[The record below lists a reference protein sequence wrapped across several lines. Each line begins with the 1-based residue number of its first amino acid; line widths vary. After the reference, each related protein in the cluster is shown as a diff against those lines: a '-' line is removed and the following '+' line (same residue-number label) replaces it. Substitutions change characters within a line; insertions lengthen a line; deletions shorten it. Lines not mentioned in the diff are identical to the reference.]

1 MIFTLHRYIFREA
14 FKVFVLAGLALTVIL
29 SLGMILRPVQ
39 EYGVGPQQVFHL
51 IGYFLPITLTFVLP
65 IAALFAA
72 SLVYGR
78 FAGDNELDAC
88 RASGIGLTSLV
99 YPGLALAIV
108 VAITNLILSFYVT
121 PAFVQRAEKALK
133 ADVQKIIFRNI
144 QRRGYYKSP
153 DGEWQVYADLVDSK
167 KKLLSGVVIT
177 ELDDSK
183 SKMQKIITCDDAYV
197 QFNPE
202 RRFNAVQITAYNTYV
217 VDYTNEDSFF
227 NESLSFTRDFPP
239 LLGDDIKFKKIDKIK
254 QIRANYMLFNPVAK
268 LAYAAYAQF
277 TTELLADDIARK
289 INNKEDEF
297 YTLYS
302 GEKVIR
308 FTADSCTMPVK
319 KERQIELGGRVIAEE
334 YNDLSGTAVPA
345 RTLQCS
351 KALLSIRGEED
362 LLTLTFAFYD
372 ARWRTS
378 NGSGGTAGR
387 PIVIRGLIVP
397 ASITKI
403 TDQKGSILEAVSGPY
418 VEQSLKQKP
427 GPQLLQLEGELQRKI
442 RKTAVQITAEI
453 HSRLSFGI
461 GCVPLIMIGIGLGI
475 IKKGGHLLS
484 AFGASSIPAAFL
496 IVCIIGGKNIIENLG
511 SQPQTGMILLWAG
524 PAILVLLAAVIY
536 RRLLKR

>member
-14 FKVFVLAGLALTVIL
+14 FRVFVLAGLALTVIL

-39 EYGVGPQQVFHL
+39 EHGVGPQQVFHL

-78 FAGDNELDAC
+78 FASDNELDAC

-99 YPGLALAIV
+99 YPGLALAIM

-133 ADVQKIIFRNI
+133 ADAQKIIFRNI
-144 QRRGYYKSP
+144 QRRGYYRSP
-153 DGEWQVYADLVDSK
+153 DERWQIYADLVDSK

-177 ELDDSK
+177 ELDGP
-183 SKMQKIITCDDAYV
+183 KMQRIITCDDAYV
-197 QFNPE
+197 NFNPQ
-202 RRFNAVQITAYNTYV
+202 RRFNEVQITAYNTYI

-227 NESLSFTRDFPP
+227 NERWSFTQEFPP

-254 QIRANYMLFNPVAK
+254 QIQANYMLFNPVAK
-268 LAYAAYAQF
+268 LAYTTYAQF
-277 TTELLADDIARK
+277 TTELLANDIAQK

-297 YTLYS
+297 YTLHS
-302 GEKVIR
+302 GEKIIR
-308 FTADSCTMPVK
+308 FTADSCTVTDK
-319 KERQIELGGRVIAEE
+319 KERQIEFGGRIIAEE
-334 YNDLSGTAVPA
+334 YDDLSGTVPR

-351 KALLSIRGEED
+351 KALLNTRGEED
-362 LLTLTFAFYD
+362 LLTLTFAFYN

-378 NGSGGTAGR
+378 DGSGGTAGR
-387 PIVIRGLIVP
+387 PIVIRGLIIP

-403 TDQKGSILEAVSGPY
+403 TDQKGSILEAVNGPY
-418 VEQSLKQKP
+418 VEQSLKQQP
-427 GPQLLQLEGELQRKI
+427 GPQLQQLEDKLQKKI
-442 RKTAVQITAEI
+442 RKTAVQIKAEI

-484 AFGASSIPAAFL
+484 AFGTSSIPAAVL
-496 IVCIIGGKNIIENLG
+496 IVCIISGKNIIENLG
-511 SQPQTGMILLWAG
+511 SQSQAGMTLIWAG
-524 PAILVLLAAVIY
+524 PALLVLLVAVIY
-536 RRLLKR
+536 RWLLKH